1 MKLHDLAIIFII
13 IILPISMILSAYVDS
28 RVETLRYQTL
38 YDEKLLNATYD
49 TVIAYQKNTLNSTTS
64 DLSNSKLRDIEGAA
78 KAFFNSLGENFD
90 MAGYGKKGI
99 EQFVPALVFTMYDGY
114 YIYSQYD
121 NTLDEEGKNTE
132 KNQNNEGTTTD
143 GEKVIGLK
151 PYIYYSCRYVNSS
164 CDVVINYSLDSYVEI
179 NGIVDTKAVNLRGY
193 LLTTAEHISDTQA
206 KYKDIEINPEEHIK
220 ETAILVDKDD
230 KVIEGLNDKHEFLVK
245 KEDGV
250 KYYNN
255 GTDVYMNLNS
265 KGIKQSYKETDAQ
278 NNQVIKYHAKAAKFE
293 DKNTQAV
300 NYYIQAADLKKAIT
314 ETYTSLKGIKASDAV
329 DENGNPMEEFKN
341 NNIEI
346 FGELTST
353 KNIEDKDSDFN
364 NHKFDVIKHS
374 IERNLSIAISNYNK
388 IATGTTTEFMLPK
401 LHDYEWERI
410 FDNISVI
417 SFLQGLP
424 IGGKIYSGHSIVNN
438 TKNEDYVSEDS
449 IKIVT
454 NDNIYHNVKDTTIN
468 ASGARGYLN
477 TDFEIKDSIGGYYSP
492 REEAQACYNCI
503 ISSETNSDKT
513 IDEIISA
520 NSELAKIY
528 YTALGR
534 ERYSMY
540 RIGNHK

>member
-114 YIYSQYD
+114 YIYSQYN
-121 NTLDEEGKNTE
+121 NTLDEEG
-132 KNQNNEGTTTD
+132 NNAQQHNGEETTD

-193 LLTTAEHISDTQA
+193 LLTTAKKISATQA
-206 KYKDIEINPEEHIK
+206 EYKGKQINPEDHIR
-220 ETAILVDKDD
+220 ETAILVDQQDNL
-230 KVIEGLNDKHEFLVK
+230 IEGLNANHEFIVK

-250 KYYNN
+250 KYYKN

-265 KGIKQSYKETDAQ
+265 KGIKQTGKD
-278 NNQVIKYHAKAAKFE
+278 IG

-300 NYYIQAADLKKAIT
+300 NYYNQAAELKKAIT
-314 ETYTSLKGIKASDAV
+314 DTSLKDIKASDAV
-329 DENGNPMEEFKN
+329 DENGNSMEEFKN
-341 NNIEI
+341 KNDKI
-346 FGELTST
+346 FKELDSN

-388 IATGTTTEFMLPK
+388 IGTGTTTEFMLPK
-401 LHDYEWERI
+401 LHDYEWERV

-424 IGGKIYSGHSIVNN
+424 IGGKIYSGHAIVNN

-454 NDNIYHNVKDTTIN
+454 NDNIYHNVKDTNIT
-468 ASGARGYLN
+468 ASEARGYLN

-492 REEAQACYNCI
+492 REEAQACYDCI
-503 ISSETNSDKT
+503 ISSETNTNKT
-513 IDEIISA
+513 IDKIMKA
-520 NSELAKIY
+520 NDELAKIY